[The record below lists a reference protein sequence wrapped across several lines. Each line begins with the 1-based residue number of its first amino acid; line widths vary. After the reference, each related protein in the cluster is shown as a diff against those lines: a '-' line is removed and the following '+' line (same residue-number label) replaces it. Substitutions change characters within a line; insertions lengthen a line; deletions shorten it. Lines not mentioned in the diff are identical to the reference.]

1 MGDCCLTQLRCA
13 GGNLYIG
20 TSAAEI
26 LHFVTLPSDP
36 ANESSE
42 PTFIL
47 ASRLPISQSSSTDK
61 RHGIQQIVLLPAA
74 SKACIL
80 SNGVVTFY
88 TLPELTPAFEN
99 TKVKNCQWIGGLDL
113 NITPSEDAPEL
124 PVVMIAVQNRIM
136 LVRIGDEARRIRNI
150 EFPRCLAAS
159 RRGTIACVADETS
172 YSLLDVEHQQKI
184 HLFPISSSSEVF
196 ETGVVEDIPQ
206 GGSLVRSSSAS
217 YGSREPRHSPSG
229 HGRSTS
235 LNTPIEG
242 LVGRR
247 QQSSRSSVLDRLRN
261 DSTESISSTDSPRR
275 STSQDPRE
283 PSSGRDFLAPPAPEA
298 GVDRHKPLPPAPRL
312 NLTPLKPHIV
322 SPTPS
327 EFLLV
332 TGTEATEPG
341 VGMFVNMDGD
351 VVRGTMEFRRY
362 PEAVVVDDDGHP
374 GPKGHG
380 SDSQEGYI
388 LAVVGTGDGRHKYLE
403 IQQWDVDPGEGER
416 PKFMLPIPTQDANH
430 VGIRQTTGPSQVNI
444 SSLGDLLRRVRLKSP
459 QNTGRRMPSEEPDPR
474 TRTSIERVREEKA
487 LFESQ
492 EQIDPE
498 SGRVSSSAESVESWE
513 AERIREETNFARDV
527 GKVRS
532 SLVVWSGNRIWRVLR
547 NPLPLHL
554 DDVLQKAQVWEDGRF
569 KFLRRG
575 AVVDL
580 IQSIENTEAR
590 TEADFLGLAY
600 IRQKA
605 ALLLFADLLSKDRP
619 EYTDADLRTTEAILT
634 ESDLDPR
641 LVLLLVPFLQDEV
654 LQGPQGI
661 WVQRGLAQVAEFY
674 LEHLSDSEHGRRVPA
689 QLLLDMVKRYLLV
702 WQGKRGY
709 GSVTDEAYVIDS
721 VDAAL
726 LHLLLEQDAQ
736 LLRESRPGGAV
747 RAELY
752 RLVDNWKG
760 SFDRAV
766 VLLEEY
772 NRLFVLSRL
781 YQSRKMSGRVLE
793 TWRRIADQ
801 GTEADPD
808 FTASAAEAH
817 MRKYLVRIRDEQL
830 VEEYGTWLASR
841 NPTLGIQVFSDDSSR
856 VKLDPPSV
864 VRMLKERAPD
874 AVQDYLEHLVFAK
887 HVWALL
893 ACCFAWESYVD

>member
-1 MGDCCLTQLRCA
+1 
-13 GGNLYIG
+13 
-20 TSAAEI
+20 
-26 LHFVTLPSDP
+26 
-36 ANESSE
+36 
-42 PTFIL
+42 
-47 ASRLPISQSSSTDK
+47 
-61 RHGIQQIVLLPAA
+61 
-74 SKACIL
+74 
-80 SNGVVTFY
+80 
-88 TLPELTPAFEN
+88 
-99 TKVKNCQWIGGLDL
+99 
-113 NITPSEDAPEL
+113 
-124 PVVMIAVQNRIM
+124 
-136 LVRIGDEARRIRNI
+136 
-150 EFPRCLAAS
+150 
-159 RRGTIACVADETS
+159 
-172 YSLLDVEHQQKI
+172 
-184 HLFPISSSSEVF
+184 
-196 ETGVVEDIPQ
+196 
-206 GGSLVRSSSAS
+206 
-217 YGSREPRHSPSG
+217 
-229 HGRSTS
+229 
-235 LNTPIEG
+235 
-242 LVGRR
+242 
-247 QQSSRSSVLDRLRN
+247 
-261 DSTESISSTDSPRR
+261 
-275 STSQDPRE
+275 
-283 PSSGRDFLAPPAPEA
+283 
-298 GVDRHKPLPPAPRL
+298 
-312 NLTPLKPHIV
+312 
-322 SPTPS
+322 
-327 EFLLV
+327 
-332 TGTEATEPG
+332 
-341 VGMFVNMDGD
+341 
-351 VVRGTMEFRRY
+351 
-362 PEAVVVDDDGHP
+362 
-374 GPKGHG
+374 
-380 SDSQEGYI
+380 
-388 LAVVGTGDGRHKYLE
+388 
-403 IQQWDVDPGEGER
+403 
-416 PKFMLPIPTQDANH
+416 
-430 VGIRQTTGPSQVNI
+430 
-444 SSLGDLLRRVRLKSP
+444 
-459 QNTGRRMPSEEPDPR
+459 MPSEEPDPR

-590 TEADFLGLAY
+590 TEADFLGLAF

-605 ALLLFADLLSKDRP
+605 ALLLFADLLSKYRP